1 LGFAEGWIYR
11 RIKRGKRFEIWI
23 TDLEKR
29 KIVSRKPH
37 PAIPF
42 VLGFV
47 ILALAFIVFS
57 MSLILFSFIFL
68 ILGIFALVFA
78 FIHWI
83 VHRILN
89 RK

>member
-1 LGFAEGWIYR
+1 MKR
-11 RIKRGKRFEIWI
+11 RKRFEIWI

-29 KIVSRKPH
+29 KLVSRKPH

-57 MSLILFSFIFL
+57 MSLILFSFVFL

>member
-1 LGFAEGWIYR
+1 M
-11 RIKRGKRFEIWI
+11 KRGKRFEIWI

-29 KIVSRKPH
+29 KLVSRKPH

-47 ILALAFIVFS
+47 ILTLAFIVFS

-83 VHRILN
+83 VHRILSRFQKN
-89 RK
+89 HN